1 MFLLHSSSHWMVCR
15 KEKRNSNFLIPTDP
29 YKVEVVNSSLTM
41 RSGHNDTRV
50 VISILVKVGVS
61 LWMLVY
67 SVTCTTHAGTKVQSS
82 KN

>member
-15 KEKRNSNFLIPTDP
+15 KEKRNYNFLIPTDP
-29 YKVEVVNSSLTM
+29 YKVEVVNSFLTM
-41 RSGHNDTRV
+41 RSGHNDTGG

-61 LWMLVY
+61 LL